1 MFHRIPKERKSIEKL
16 DVSPENEMEHLEFVL
31 KKSHLF
37 SDQIL
42 KTKCFS
48 EHLEFFFLN
57 IFHDEIKYEKIF
69 FFPGYFSP
77 SKHSPRE
84 LI

>member
-1 MFHRIPKERKSIEKL
+1 MYGMEFSEMFHRIPKERKSIEKL

-48 EHLEFFFLN
+48 
-57 IFHDEIKYEKIF
+57 
-69 FFPGYFSP
+69 
-77 SKHSPRE
+77 
-84 LI
+84 

>member
-1 MFHRIPKERKSIEKL
+1 MRRFIEFQRKESLEKL

-48 EHLEFFFLN
+48 
-57 IFHDEIKYEKIF
+57 
-69 FFPGYFSP
+69 
-77 SKHSPRE
+77 
-84 LI
+84 